1 MQTIDR
7 TVLVAK
13 PVLKILLMPLMTL
26 CILFAL
32 NYSLSLQ
39 SCVCNKT
46 IMFEQHE
53 NMYYTWN
60 IQSVSILQFF
70 MFQDLYRNK
79 QFLNKKRIK
88 LQSDIE
94 LNRKFAVEINGY
106 HKNATKNKI
115 IQTFLNKL
123 QSSYSTFA
131 LNLITAI
138 FGSSK
143 YCICSIVKL
152 TFC

>member
-1 MQTIDR
+1 
-7 TVLVAK
+7 
-13 PVLKILLMPLMTL
+13 
-26 CILFAL
+26 
-32 NYSLSLQ
+32 
-39 SCVCNKT
+39 
-46 IMFEQHE
+46 MFEQHG

-106 HKNATKNKI
+106 HKNATKNK
-115 IQTFLNKL
+115 K
-123 QSSYSTFA
+123 
-131 LNLITAI
+131 
-138 FGSSK
+138 
-143 YCICSIVKL
+143 
-152 TFC
+152 

>member
-1 MQTIDR
+1 
-7 TVLVAK
+7 
-13 PVLKILLMPLMTL
+13 MPLMTL
-26 CILFAL
+26 WILFAL

-106 HKNATKNKI
+106 HKNATKNKNNTNI
-115 IQTFLNKL
+115 SKL
-123 QSSYSTFA
+123 V
-131 LNLITAI
+131 AI
-138 FGSSK
+138 
-143 YCICSIVKL
+143 KL
-152 TFC
+152 FNFCLKFDNRYFRKFKILYL